1 VIFLAACGVSLP
13 ASIPDQQPTS
23 TSEIMVAT
31 AKPVPTEIVLDYLM
45 KPADI
50 VPVPGGYVDDVESS
64 GTGPEG
70 RAPYGDS
77 LDLNRFERPFSE
89 DMTYIPD
96 LDVHRFG
103 LSWDADWYY
112 ISIQLIG
119 NDPNNGLGISYGVE
133 LDRDADGYGDF
144 IVWANPP
151 YTPAWDT
158 GGVQVFADTNKDSGG
173 LNVVRSEA
181 VFDGD
186 GYETRV
192 FNGET
197 SVNDDPD
204 LAWVRLGDGQNATI
218 QFAFK
223 KSWIGDSF
231 MYGIVAD
238 AGLKDVFM
246 FDYADRF
253 TPADAGS
260 PVRGKENFPLGLL
273 YAVDNTCWDEH
284 GFTSTGYEPKVCPP
298 ILQPVNK
305 PAGDDQPS
313 GCNPP
318 PDCDGNG
325 GGPYDPNTCIC
336 LPTP

>member
-1 VIFLAACGVSLP
+1 MQ
-13 ASIPDQQPTS
+13 DS
-23 TSEIMVAT
+23 TPVAT
-31 AKPVPTEIVLDYLM
+31 KEPINEADVSGTPTAYAPIHLM
-45 KPADI
+45 RPEDF
-50 VPVPGGYVDDVESS
+50 VPVAGGFVDDVESS
-64 GTGPEG
+64 GTAAEG

-96 LDVHRFG
+96 LDIYKFG

-119 NDPNNGLGISYGVE
+119 KDPNNGLGISYGVE
-133 LDRDADGYGDF
+133 LDRDADGYGDL

-158 GGVQVFADTNKDSGG
+158 GSVQVFVDTNKDSGG
-173 LNVVRSEA
+173 SNVVRAET

-186 GYETRV
+186 GYETMI
-192 FNGET
+192 FDGGT
-197 SVNDDPD
+197 GGNDDPD
-204 LAWVRLGDGQNATI
+204 LAWVRLDDEQNAVI

-231 MYGIVAD
+231 MYGVVAD
-238 AGLKDVFM
+238 AGLKDVSM

-253 TPADAGS
+253 TPAEAGS
-260 PVRGKENFPLGLL
+260 PVRGKANFPLGLL
-273 YAVDNTCWDEH
+273 YAVDNTCWEVH
-284 GFTSTGYEPKVCPP
+284 GFTSTGYEPKVCPS
-298 ILQPVNK
+298 ILQPVNE
-305 PAGDDQPS
+305 PAGDA

-318 PDCDGNG
+318 PNCG
-325 GGPYDPNTCIC
+325 GGPYDPVTCAC
-336 LPTP
+336 Q